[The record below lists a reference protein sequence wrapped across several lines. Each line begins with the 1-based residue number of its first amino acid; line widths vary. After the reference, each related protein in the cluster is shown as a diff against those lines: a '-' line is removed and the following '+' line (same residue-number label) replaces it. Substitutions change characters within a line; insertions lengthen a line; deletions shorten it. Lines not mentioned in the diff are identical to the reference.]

1 MSEKPAKNLPVSELG
16 PKAKKKT
23 YGKSFLIRI
32 SILLSLLIALAI
44 FGWRSYDWQRRLS
57 AVRNLLGNYENRPA
71 LDLLD
76 QLQASYGKQ
85 GEIEFL
91 RARAYRHLNDEK
103 NFTEHIRVAKRM
115 NFDSAI
121 VNREESLYAMQN
133 GSFQVTND
141 ELLKMLGG
149 AGSDLDEVALSM
161 CFGFLL
167 NTHFED
173 INKVLPFWK
182 SQSSQSGKPY
192 MIEGMVAQHFQKW
205 SDADKAFTESLDRSP
220 RLFPAIVAMAHN
232 KLRLNQ
238 HAEAVPLFREYFAQ
252 APEDGEAKL
261 GLANAL
267 IGSQKSEEAVE
278 FLKELVAKGETNF
291 DLRFLLGQTLLN
303 LGEAEQALKTLE
315 PLIQVWPKDVKLN
328 FALSQACSQLGMDEK
343 STEYAKVSDT
353 GRELIGNIDQLMR
366 DIEANPRDARRKYEL
381 GYLMLHYSSRDSGRY
396 WLEAA
401 LRIQPNMAEAH
412 RELERYYLQAGDKEK
427 ASSHAKSALASRQ
440 RPQ

>member
-1 MSEKPAKNLPVSELG
+1 MSDKPNKILPPSQSLPPSRRGV
-16 PKAKKKT
+16 
-23 YGKSFLIRI
+23 YGKGFVLRL
-32 SILLSLLIALAI
+32 SILLAVLAAMI
-44 FGWRSYDWQRRLS
+44 VMGWRSYDWQRRLVAIQQS
-57 AVRNLLGNYENRPA
+57 LSNYENRQA

-76 QLQASYGKQ
+76 PLQASYGKQ

-91 RARAYRHLNDEK
+91 RARAFRHLNDEK
-103 NFTEHIRVAKRM
+103 RFEEHVRAAQRLNFESTK
-115 NFDSAI
+115 

-133 GSFQVTND
+133 GQFSMSND
-141 ELLKMLGG
+141 ELLKMLGD

-173 INKVLPFWK
+173 INKILPFWK
-182 SQSSQSGKPY
+182 SQSPDSGKPH

-205 SDADKAFTESLDRSP
+205 SDADKAFTESLQRSP
-220 RLFPAIVAMAHN
+220 QLFPAIVAMAHN

-238 HAEAVPLFREYFAQ
+238 HAEAVPLFREYYHQ
-252 APEDGEAKL
+252 APEDDEAKL

-278 FLKELVAKGETNF
+278 FLKEWIAKGETNF
-291 DLRFLLGQTLLN
+291 DLRFLLGQTQLN
-303 LGEAEQALKTLE
+303 LGEAEQAMKTLE
-315 PLIQVWPKDVKLN
+315 PLLQIWPKDVKLN
-328 FALSQACSQLGMDEK
+328 FALSQVCSQLGLEER
-343 STEYAKVSDT
+343 STEYAKTSDT

-366 DIEANPRDARRKYEL
+366 DVEANPRDARRKFEL

-401 LRIQPNMAEAH
+401 VRVDPSMSEAH
-412 RELERYYLQAGDKEK
+412 RELEKYYLQSGDKEK
-427 ASSHAKSALASRQ
+427 ASSHAKSALATRR
-440 RPQ
+440 RP